1 MNWFDGHRKSIDE
14 DEVNCWGKTT
24 VNLWRKLIDEES
36 WLTRK
41 LIDNKVDW
49 WRKSI
54 DEKVNHIAKPTD
66 TQ

>member
-1 MNWFDGHRKSIDE
+1 M
-14 DEVNCWGKTT
+14 
-24 VNLWRKLIDEES
+24 L
-36 WLTRK
+36 LTRK

>member
-1 MNWFDGHRKSIDE
+1 MKKVDW
-14 DEVNCWGKTT
+14 
-24 VNLWRKLIDEES
+24 WRKLIDEES

>member
-14 DEVNCWGKTT
+14 DEVNCWGKLT
-24 VNLWRKLIDEES
+24 VNSWRKLIDEE
-36 WLTRK
+36 WWFTK
-41 LIDNKVDW
+41 KVDW

-54 DEKVNHIAKPTD
+54 DEKVNQVAKPTD